1 MLRFLTGLLVLA
13 LAVPTWAQ
21 RIETETPNRD
31 RIVEVHTALNH
42 LTVIEVGEP
51 VVTVVAGSSAFKV
64 EWRDNK
70 VFVEPKEPNVSTNLF
85 IWTGSSRLNYELE
98 PAGPVGSM
106 DFAIDHPKPPVVAK
120 VVKQPSGDHTSKRTQ
135 DDPPRPLPVIQSML
149 RGQPIHDEQLKPA
162 EHRVNVFLKDLFE
175 QNGTIYIR
183 YEIRNQTGKA
193 YEPGTPKVYLLN
205 GVRSSQSLV
214 GRENTQLCAE
224 EVRKLRFQGYAPVR
238 VMDAEMRSVKLS
250 PDQETVGVV
259 GVKVPR
265 PSAMPQVLSIQF
277 SFDGR
282 GVVGATLVL

>member
-42 LTVIEVGEP
+42 LTVIEVAEP
-51 VVTVVAGSSAFKV
+51 VVTVVSGSSAFKI

-85 IWTGSSRLNYELE
+85 IWTASSRLNYELE

-106 DFAIDHPKPPVVAK
+106 DFAIDHPKPPAVTK
-120 VVKQPSGDHTSKRTQ
+120 VVPQPSGTQASKQ
-135 DDPPRPLPVIQSML
+135 DLEDPPRPLLVIQSML
-149 RGQPIHDEQLKPA
+149 QSQPIHDEVLKPA

-175 QNGTIYIR
+175 QNGTLYIR
-183 YEIRNQTGKA
+183 YEIRNDTGEA
-193 YEPGTPKVYLLN
+193 YVPRTPKVYLLN

-214 GRENTQLCAE
+214 GRENTQLGAE
-224 EVRKLRFQGYAPVR
+224 EVRRLKFQGWTSVPVLN
-238 VMDAEMRSVKLS
+238 EKIRSANLS

-259 GVKVPR
+259 SVKMPTR
-265 PSAMPQVLSIQF
+265 STTPQVLSIQF
-277 SFDGR
+277 PFDGR
-282 GVVGATLVL
+282 GVVGATFVL

>member
-21 RIETETPNRD
+21 RIETEAPNRD

-51 VVTVVAGSSAFKV
+51 VITVIAGSSAFKV

-85 IWTGSSRLNYELE
+85 IWTASSRLNYELE

-106 DFAIDHPKPPVVAK
+106 DFAIDHPKPAVVAK
-120 VVKQPSGDHTSKRTQ
+120 VIEKPRSTQASKQSTE
-135 DDPPRPLPVIQSML
+135 DPPHPLPAIQLML
-149 RGQPIHDEQLKPA
+149 RGQPIHDEQLKLA
-162 EHRVNVFLKDLFE
+162 EHRVNVFLKDLFV
-175 QNGTIYIR
+175 QNGTLYIR
-183 YEIRNQTGKA
+183 YEIQNDTGKA

-224 EVRKLRFQGYAPVR
+224 EVRKLKYQSWTPVP
-238 VMDAEMRSVKLS
+238 VVDEKLRSAKVS

-259 GVKVPR
+259 GIRVPR
-265 PSAMPQVLSIQF
+265 ASTMPQVLSIQF

-282 GVVGATLVL
+282 GAVGATLVL

>member
-1 MLRFLTGLLVLA
+1 MLRFLTGLLVLV
-13 LAVPTWAQ
+13 LTVPCWAQ

-31 RIVEVHTALNH
+31 RIVQVHTALNH

-64 EWRDNK
+64 EWRENK

-85 IWTGSSRLNYELE
+85 IWTASSRLNYELE
-98 PAGPVGSM
+98 PAGPIQNM
-106 DFAIDHPKPPVVAK
+106 DFAIDHPKPPVAAK
-120 VVKQPSGDHTSKRTQ
+120 VIERPGSAQAPKGTLE
-135 DDPPRPLPVIQSML
+135 DPPRPLPVIQSML

-162 EHRVNVFLKDLFE
+162 EHRVNVFLKDLF
-175 QNGTIYIR
+175 QQDATLFIR
-183 YEIRNQTGKA
+183 YEIRNDSGKA
-193 YEPGTPKVYLLN
+193 YAPGTPKVYLLN

-214 GRENTQLCAE
+214 GREKTQLGAE
-224 EVRKLRFQGYAPVR
+224 EVRKLRFQGWTSVPVL
-238 VMDAEMRSVKLS
+238 DEKIRSANLS

-259 GVKVPR
+259 GVKVPQ
-265 PSAMPQVLSIQF
+265 PSAMPRVLSIQL